1 MAMRIFMLSWE
12 YPPRVIGGLARHAE
26 GLSKAMASLGHEVHV
41 VTLDFPGAPYEEAEV
56 PLYVHRVAVE
66 LPAPTFHTW
75 VLLFN
80 HFFEKRVGQ
89 LAKKYG
95 PPDIVHVHDWLTA
108 SAGVASKHL
117 MRVPLVMTF
126 HSTESSRSSS
136 FRTPESAM
144 VGGLEWWGSYEA
156 AKVIAVSGWM
166 KSEVVSQFKL
176 PPSKVVEIPNA
187 VDMVKFEKSV
197 DVATT
202 RMKWRVQPGEKLITA
217 VGRLTSQKG
226 FDDLIRA
233 LAIVR
238 KSVPGAKLLVMGDG
252 YMRGELEA
260 LANGEGVAERTTF
273 AGFVSDDDLVD
284 AIKSSDMVAVPS
296 HFEPFGIIALEA
308 MAAGV
313 PVVVSRVGGLAEII
327 EDEVDGLEV
336 DPNSPYSIAKA
347 TTRLLSDQALASRL
361 AARAREKVKSYNWKR
376 SATETLEVYEAAV
389 GEARYE

>member
-1 MAMRIFMLSWE
+1 MRIFMLSWE

-41 VTLDFPGAPYEEAEV
+41 VTLDFPGAPYEEAEF

>member
-1 MAMRIFMLSWE
+1 MRIFMLSWE
-12 YPPRVIGGLARHAE
+12 YPPRIIGGLARHTE
-26 GLSKAMASLGHEVHV
+26 GLSKALASLGHEVHV

-56 PLYVHRVAVE
+56 PLYVHRVAVD

-108 SAGVASKHL
+108 PAGVASKHL

-136 FRTPESAM
+136 SRSPESAM

-156 AKVIAVSGWM
+156 AKVIAVSEWM
-166 KSEVVSQFKL
+166 KSEVVSQFKV
-176 PPSKVVEIPNA
+176 PRSKVVEIPNA
-187 VDMVKFEKSV
+187 VDITKFEKPV
-197 DVATT
+197 DVEAT
-202 RMKWRVQPGEKLITA
+202 RMKWKVQPGEKLITA

-233 LAIVR
+233 LAVVQ
-238 KSVPGAKLLVMGDG
+238 KSIPDSKLLVMGDG

-260 LANGEGVAERTTF
+260 LANGEGVAARTTF

-296 HFEPFGIIALEA
+296 RFEPFGIIALEA

-313 PVVVSRVGGLAEII
+313 PVVVSRVGGLAEIV
-327 EDEVDGLEV
+327 EDDVDGLEV

-347 TTRLLSDQALASRL
+347 TIRLLSDRALASQL
-361 AARAREKVKSYNWKR
+361 AARAKEKVKAYNWKH
-376 SATETLEVYEAAV
+376 SATKTLEVYEAAI